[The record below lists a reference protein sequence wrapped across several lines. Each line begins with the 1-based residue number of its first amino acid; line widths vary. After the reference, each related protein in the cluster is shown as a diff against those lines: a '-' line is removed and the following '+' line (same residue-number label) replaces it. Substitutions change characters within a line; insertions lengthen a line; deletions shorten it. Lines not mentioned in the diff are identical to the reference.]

1 MVPSGTRAGRQ
12 RISDLALLLVAVVLL
27 ALAVRVV
34 LALDAPSGRIGGD
47 PAVYDKIGVSLAG
60 GEGWSRPLR
69 RPLPGRAADRP
80 TALHP
85 PAWPAL
91 LGATYALTD
100 HEDRLDEASVLARP
114 PDVAAG
120 RAALVTAGARW
131 TAGRLVNALLG
142 TAAVA
147 LIALIAIELWGAA
160 VGLVAGA
167 VAALYPSLAVL
178 GVALLSEPLFVA
190 LELAAVYA
198 VLRRRRPG
206 GSWRWLVVA
215 GGLCGLA
222 ILTRANGAVLL
233 APLCLAVWTVRPRL
247 RPRALLAPAVV
258 VAAAVATVL
267 PWTLRNASV
276 LHAPVPVATDLGQTL
291 AGTYNPASAAE
302 HYRWRNTRHLPPA
315 DAPALAHPEAQ
326 RSAALTRDG
335 LRYVAAHPLA
345 VVEASAYNTLRLLDA
360 DRVARTDLAGELRSR
375 ALARVSFAGFGV
387 LALLALAGLFT
398 RRTRAAP
405 RWLWLVPVLLWAGTV
420 PFAVN
425 FDRFRAPLDPFLIL
439 LAALALTA
447 GAERAA
453 RSWVR
458 RIAGDPASWAGS
470 DAVGPGR
477 G

>member
-1 MVPSGTRAGRQ
+1 MAPSSSRGGRP

-34 LALDAPSGRIGGD
+34 LALDAPGGRLGGD
-47 PAVYDKIGVSLAG
+47 PGVYDEIAVSVAAG
-60 GEGWSRPLR
+60 DGWSRPLKH
-69 RPLPGRAADRP
+69 PVPGRADDRP

-100 HEDRLDEASVLARP
+100 HGDRLDEASVLRGP
-114 PDVAAG
+114 PDVSSR
-120 RAALVTAGARW
+120 RAALATAGSRW

-142 TAAVA
+142 AAAVG
-147 LIALIAIELWGAA
+147 LIALIALELWGPTVA
-160 VGLVAGA
+160 LVAGV

-190 LELAAVYA
+190 LELAAIYA

-206 GSWRWLVVA
+206 GSWPWLVVA
-215 GGLCGLA
+215 GVLCGLA
-222 ILTRANGAVLL
+222 TLTRANGAVLL
-233 APLCLAVWTVRPRL
+233 VPLCLAVWTARPRS
-247 RPRALLAPAVV
+247 RPRALLAPVV
-258 VAAAVATVL
+258 IVAAAVVTVL

-291 AGTYNPASAAE
+291 AGTYNPASAAL

-326 RSAALTRDG
+326 RSSALTRDG
-335 LRYVAAHPLA
+335 LRYLSAHPFA
-345 VVEASAYNTLRLLDA
+345 VVEASAWNTLRLLDA
-360 DRVARTDLAGELRSR
+360 DRTARSELAGVLHSR
-375 ALARVSFAGFGV
+375 ALARASFTGFGL
-387 LALLALAGLFT
+387 LALLALAGLFVP
-398 RRTRAAP
+398 RTRAAP

-447 GAERAA
+447 AGEKVTRRA
-453 RSWVR
+453 VR
-458 RIAGDPASWAGS
+458 EAAYGYHPSDDAG
-470 DAVGPGR
+470 
-477 G
+477 